1 MSSASE
7 SACSRDG
14 EGDTELDLDVN
25 ILPRRGCPR
34 PGPPAPRGRQGRG
47 ALGEGGLGARLRGG
61 DVGGRRLGAS
71 QPAETRSGAARE
83 LRHSSAR
90 VPERGG

>member
-1 MSSASE
+1 MLMSSASE

-25 ILPRRGCPR
+25 ILPRRGYPR
-34 PGPPAPRGRQGRG
+34 PGPPAPRGREGRG

-61 DVGGRRLGAS
+61 DVGGTNL
-71 QPAETRSGAARE
+71 ETACCF
-83 LRHSSAR
+83 R
-90 VPERGG
+90 VGSYVS